1 MTLDELLTMP
11 FETPSRRSPCEEVSF
26 EYLANQ
32 QTGCKAERR
41 SLFSSSRRRCPQFI
55 PHNHLK
61 RTALSSFR
69 FLLSSFL
76 SKFELQPSNGHIQT
90 YSKFELLPS
99 KQHDSVVLRLSA
111 KKIRTFLPQLC
122 LRSSRSFLAELG
134 LGFMMRIL
142 LMAFYGL

>member
-1 MTLDELLTMP
+1 MP

-32 QTGCKAERR
+32 QTGCKPERR

-111 KKIRTFLPQLC
+111 KKNTYFFTPTLFAIFEIVLGGVRIRIHDED
-122 LRSSRSFLAELG
+122 SFDGVLW
-134 LGFMMRIL
+134 
-142 LMAFYGL
+142 LMI